1 MMNSY
6 IESPSHVQTQT
17 MALSLR
23 AQTALGLLICLG
35 GLLVLLSRL

>member
-6 IESPSHVQTQT
+6 IESPVNTQT
-17 MALSLR
+17 LSLR

-35 GLLVLLSRL
+35 GLLVLLSRW